1 MGELKTAINNVTV
14 FLDNAWTIMVRAA
27 EIVAGIK
34 LFGVQYMET
43 AIGTLPIAQI
53 LGAILITDVT
63 VFVYSLLRSQSE
75 KKR

>member
-1 MGELKTAINNVTV
+1 MGKLKTAINNVTV

-27 EIVAGIK
+27 EIVAGIR

-75 KKR
+75 KRR

>member
-1 MGELKTAINNVTV
+1 
-14 FLDNAWTIMVRAA
+14 MVRAA

>member
-1 MGELKTAINNVTV
+1 MGKLKTAINNVTV
-14 FLDNAWTIMVRAA
+14 FLDNAWAIMVRAA

-34 LFGVQYMET
+34 LFGVHYMET

>member
-1 MGELKTAINNVTV
+1 MGKLKTAINNVTV

-43 AIGTLPIAQI
+43 AIGTLPPA
-53 LGAILITDVT
+53 G
-63 VFVYSLLRSQSE
+63 
-75 KKR
+75 

>member
-1 MGELKTAINNVTV
+1 MGKLKTAINNVTV
-14 FLDNAWTIMVRAA
+14 FLDNAWTIMVRTA

-34 LFGVQYMET
+34 LFGVQYMKT